1 MGSEKK
7 EWEVPFQ
14 RDLSSKENCFDYLK
28 GIQQIVYV
36 YLRSFAHFEINA
48 IINLRSA
55 MEESRL
61 LINLVFAL
69 AAATIAAAIAVRLK
83 QSAILGY
90 ILAGVLIGPYTPGF
104 VGDAAAVESLADIG
118 VVLLMFAIG
127 MQLPPRELL
136 GLGRIATVGGLLQV
150 AVTVGIGYFA
160 GLAVGFRPVEAF
172 LLGAVVSICSGVVVA
187 KLLSESGEVGSVHGR
202 IALAWSSVQDLST
215 ILLVVLLSVLVSGKS
230 AQGMFW
236 AVGKALAFLVLLVP
250 VGAFVLPRFFAFI
263 AALRSR
269 EVFVISVAA
278 IALGVAYV
286 STHFGLA
293 LALGAFA
300 AGVIVSESDL
310 SHHILGEVIPT
321 RDLFAGLFFVSVGML
336 VQPQF
341 VLSHWPL
348 VLLVL
353 VLTVIARWVV
363 TSVITI
369 SFRYPPRVAV
379 LVGAT
384 MAQSGEFSFLLARLG
399 QQSGS
404 IGADAFNA
412 MLAGTAVSI
421 VLAPA
426 VLHAGRWLGK
436 EAERRLSRSYL
447 PPAPEDNVPL
457 PKGHA
462 VICGYGRVGS
472 TIGEAL
478 RSFDIPVW
486 VVDQNLELVKQLHE
500 TGIPAFVGGAD
511 NRPILERLNLHQ
523 ACVFVIA
530 IPDALVTRQL
540 VDYLRGHVPSLD
552 IVARTHSDSEQAELQ
567 RRGVGEAVV
576 GERELA
582 VEMARFSLARC
593 AVGEQQ
599 VNAWLRHLRLQ
610 QTKAAATDT

>member
-1 MGSEKK
+1 
-7 EWEVPFQ
+7 
-14 RDLSSKENCFDYLK
+14 
-28 GIQQIVYV
+28 
-36 YLRSFAHFEINA
+36 
-48 IINLRSA
+48 

-61 LINLVFAL
+61 LISLVFAL
-69 AAATIAAAIAVRLK
+69 GVATIAAAIAVRLG

-90 ILAGVLIGPYTPGF
+90 ILAGIVIGPYTPGF
-104 VGDAAAVESLADIG
+104 VGDATAVESLADIG

-127 MQLPPRELL
+127 VQLPPRELRE
-136 GLGRIATVGGLLQV
+136 LGRIATVGGLLQV
-150 AVTVGIGYFA
+150 AVTVGIGYLA
-160 GLAVGFRPVEAF
+160 GTAVGFRPVEAF

-187 KLLSESGEVGSVHGR
+187 KLLNESGEVGSVHGR

-215 ILLVVLLSVLVSGKS
+215 ILLVVILSVVVGGESP
-230 AQGMFW
+230 QGMLW
-236 AVGKALAFLVLLVP
+236 AIGKALLFLVLLVP

-269 EVFVISVAA
+269 EVFIISVAA
-278 IALGVAYV
+278 VALGVAYA

-300 AGVIVSESDL
+300 AGVVVSESDL

-336 VQPQF
+336 VQPRF

-348 VLLVL
+348 LLLVL
-353 VLTVIARWVV
+353 VLMVAARWAV

-369 SFRYPPRVAV
+369 GFRYPPRVAI

-399 QQSGS
+399 QKSGS
-404 IGADAFNA
+404 IGDDAFNA

-421 VLAPA
+421 LLAPA
-426 VLHAGRWLGK
+426 MLRAGRWLGR

-447 PPAPEDNVPL
+447 PPVREDGVAAPE
-457 PKGHA
+457 GHA

-478 RSFDIPVW
+478 RGFDIPVW
-486 VVDQNLELVKQLHE
+486 VVDQSLELVKQLRQS
-500 TGIPAFVGGAD
+500 GITAFVGGAD
-511 NRPILERLNLHQ
+511 NRLILERLNLPQ
-523 ACVFVIA
+523 ARVLVIA

-540 VDYLRGHVPSLD
+540 VEYLRQEVPSLN
-552 IVARTHSDSEQAELQ
+552 IVARTHSYDEQDELQ
-567 RRGVGEAVV
+567 HLGIAEAVV

-582 VEMARFSLARC
+582 IEMTRFALARC
-593 AVGEQQ
+593 AIGEQQ
-599 VNAWLRHLRLQ
+599 VKAWLRSLRSQ
-610 QTKAAATDT
+610 PVKDATTGMQGPG